1 MNKSFFLKL
10 LKINFITR
18 FKSKLLTKKETL
30 LKDFSVFVRIK
41 KVSKY
46 LDFSNHFHVFCLKII
61 MKDILFSNIFIA
73 NTQVGHLTGWLKLS
87 TWQNFAIRPIVAV
100 ITKPYKLLQGL
111 YLAEHR
117 MHQGSHE
124 LPRLYHWLTSSFN
137 YTTPRTVL
145 CSVIASI
152 VAVNANKG

>member
-1 MNKSFFLKL
+1 MKQFFGFCKDKISIKISRLFKPFSSFL
-10 LKINFITR
+10 
-18 FKSKLLTKKETL
+18 SKNDYE
-30 LKDFSVFVRIK
+30 
-41 KVSKY
+41 
-46 LDFSNHFHVFCLKII
+46 
-61 MKDILFSNIFIA
+61 DILFSNIFIA

-124 LPRLYHWLTSSFN
+124 LPGLYHWLTSSFN
-137 YTTPRTVL
+137 YTTARTVL

-152 VAVNANKG
+152 VAPLTLTKASKIRR